1 MLNAIEKKI
10 GIHCDPAEAA
20 QAALLKALSILR
32 RELGNNIRSWRWDGI
47 HRAVFPHSPLNTKRW
62 LRPFFSQS
70 VAVGGDWSTVNL
82 GGIVPASPFDQRN
95 IAGYRQIVDMSQP
108 GGRFIHAGRQC
119 GHFLSRHFDY
129 MHDWAAAGYR
139 PMRIDRA
146 SVERDAAGT
155 LQLNPST

>member
-1 MLNAIEKKI
+1 
-10 GIHCDPAEAA
+10 
-20 QAALLKALSILR
+20 
-32 RELGNNIRSWRWDGI
+32 
-47 HRAVFPHSPLNTKRW
+47 
-62 LRPFFSQS
+62 
-70 VAVGGDWSTVNL
+70 L

-95 IAGYRQIVDMSQP
+95 IAGYRQIVDMSES

-119 GHFLSRHFDY
+119 GHFLSRRFDY
-129 MHDWAAAGYR
+129 MHDWAGAGYR